1 MSNFEIDAARTY
13 HEITKHSY
21 TSVRAGAYALDW
33 DNRPGPYKIYPEAGT
48 MSLPRDIELPTMP
61 TLEAI
66 ASPADG
72 ATDLDFATLTRR
84 QRVDLGWRRCC

>member
-1 MSNFEIDAARTY
+1 MHSEREAGWETFDIEAARVY

-48 MSLPRDIELPTMP
+48 MALPRDIELPYDADAGGDRIAGRRRP
-61 TLEAI
+61 TN
-66 ASPADG
+66 S
-72 ATDLDFATLTRR
+72 TSRR
-84 QRVDLGWRRCC
+84 